1 MLDMLKNEHFK
12 KCKKQVSFINLSVIK
27 MLQVLG
33 GDEISRFQIDI
44 YLMLEFPKKKKKKA
58 QK

>member
-33 GDEISRFQIDI
+33 RDEISRFRDFRLT
-44 YLMLEFPKKKKKKA
+44 YT
-58 QK
+58 